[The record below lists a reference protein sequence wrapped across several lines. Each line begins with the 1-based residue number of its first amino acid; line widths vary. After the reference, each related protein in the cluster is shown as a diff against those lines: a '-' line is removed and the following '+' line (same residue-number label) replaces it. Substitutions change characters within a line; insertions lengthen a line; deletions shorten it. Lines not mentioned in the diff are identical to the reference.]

1 MGTKTTATSSRKVFD
16 PPTYKVDGVS
26 DESMSRAKEYIQAAL
41 TRCGD
46 DNPLELMR
54 VAASQRGVDTPA
66 FWGLC
71 VYMTFEY
78 GLTPKDLG
86 TIVRERAIPSATW
99 QSTLRKICGEARQHR
114 ERLRR

>member
-1 MGTKTTATSSRKVFD
+1 MRTKTAAKSSTKLFD
-16 PPTYKVDGVS
+16 PPTYTVDGVS
-26 DESMSRAKEYIQAAL
+26 DESMSRAKEYLQSAL
-41 TRCGD
+41 TKCGD

-99 QSTLRKICGEARQHR
+99 QSTLQKICGKARQYR
-114 ERLRR
+114 ENMRQ